1 MLCIP
6 ENRKSAVYN
15 GNTRND
21 QCFSVRT
28 AAPPTYS
35 TISILNA
42 TISEKTR
49 SNGALCIS
57 SVLDA
62 QLFHHFDS
70 TRISAIESDMIR
82 EIVASMP
89 PNAICSTEICCPFT
103 KVITV
108 NIIIKKKGDH
118 LFFRLPSATI
128 PTNPM
133 LTRAKVGDSGT
144 GFTDGTVTA
153 GLLPPSYESDISI
166 AYGVL
171 HVMSL

>member
-1 MLCIP
+1 MFFCLDCCLT
-6 ENRKSAVYN
+6 Y
-15 GNTRND
+15 
-21 QCFSVRT
+21 
-28 AAPPTYS
+28 YS

-49 SNGALCIS
+49 SNVALCIL

-108 NIIIKKKGDH
+108 NIIIKKKGDY

-133 LTRAKVGDSGT
+133 LTRAKVGSSGI
-144 GFTDGTVTA
+144 GAVDMITVA
-153 GLLPPSYESDISI
+153 YIFVPIDLYGYPSDILM
-166 AYGVL
+166 G
-171 HVMSL
+171 